1 MKKRLILFIFL
12 LSSITYYL
20 YARDMLDYD
29 ELVKLPASELIRN
42 GDEYLKLNH
51 TDTAMG
57 YYIILAGKYN
67 TGMNKSDK
75 YLCAMACISAGEI
88 YYEKENY
95 SKAFELYFKGIRI
108 CEENDFGEL
117 LAQLYKDIGNI
128 YSVFED
134 YQQAIDTYKKG
145 P

>member
-51 TDTAMG
+51 TDTA
-57 YYIILAGKYN
+57 I
-67 TGMNKSDK
+67 
-75 YLCAMACISAGEI
+75 
-88 YYEKENY
+88 
-95 SKAFELYFKGIRI
+95 
-108 CEENDFGEL
+108 
-117 LAQLYKDIGNI
+117 
-128 YSVFED
+128 
-134 YQQAIDTYKKG
+134 
-145 P
+145 